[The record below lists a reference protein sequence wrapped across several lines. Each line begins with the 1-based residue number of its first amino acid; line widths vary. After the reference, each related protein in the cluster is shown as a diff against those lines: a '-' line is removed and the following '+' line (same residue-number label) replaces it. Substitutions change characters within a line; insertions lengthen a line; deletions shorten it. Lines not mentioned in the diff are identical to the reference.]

1 MLDRS
6 DEPTNT
12 VTHLPSAEHQILAE
26 QSAQQASR
34 KQHCGSTELLTSTFH
49 DALTRPERI
58 L

>member
-12 VTHLPSAEHQILAE
+12 VTHLPSAEHQLRAE

-34 KQHCGSTELLTSTFH
+34 KQHRGRTEPLTSTFH
-49 DALTRPERI
+49 GALTRPERI

>member
-12 VTHLPSAEHQILAE
+12 VTHLPSAEHQIGAE

-34 KQHCGSTELLTSTFH
+34 KQHCGRSVPLTSTFLG
-49 DALTRPERI
+49 DLSRPERI